1 MCRIQW
7 RKRRGKK
14 ARNETADTTVKR
26 RKNGWKDTKERFDKC
41 NEILKEMN
49 ILCDKL
55 KGSIVIN
62 HDKEFSER
70 MNKGKGKIPEVLLG
84 CKVCQDEKGEQKWC
98 RSKSAHTRHLNQAHP
113 TAKEEDR
120 EAIIC
125 DKKETV
131 MTLLGIYS
139 IAEEEDED
147 LENSFMTGITDGSA
161 VPSTQN
167 VTPEVIVIPPTNPS
181 TSTAQ
186 GSATT
191 TVSAKKRTLA
201 QRQAEDSEE
210 DEFQADSIF
219 EKIAGTEASAKKPK
233 ADDSLIDNEAL
244 NSIKD
249 SKKKMHDVS
258 VFFNQVRSK
267 LNDEDGSVF
276 QSEVDSFSAGLDSM
290 YEDLENKYKD
300 VVKSR
305 DDKQMILESTL
316 GELQTVKAN
325 LKITEHARDRLRE
338 QLDEKAKL
346 LAEINEALNVEAGKK
361 TGTNNPKVDIVS
373 YVSKQRRELDKAKSE
388 SEIHRKW
395 GEQQK
400 RLADGVQQ
408 TLNLLQQNKDELAKE
423 LKDLKKR
430 FPCEKQ
436 KNGECLLNEKSCEY
450 MHRPPK
456 GEQDCNYERWNG
468 KCRREGCEFRHKNTS
483 KNGTINESSRFED
496 ITDQTDVQ
504 DNQLLNQFQNTN
516 QFNAQ
521 TPQNLQTGP
530 VAPVMINNGQFVQ
543 PGIMQQPSIIQQ
555 PFQTQGGGGTANLNP
570 PVSNIG
576 GNQKTNMN
584 PPRNPSQE
592 QKSESTNK
600 IYQKK
605 KLRKEVAQRK
615 KQNLPNQKGQNNQD
629 PPNPQNQQNMQY
641 QQNPQNQ
648 GNSQQPGTLMMQNQG
663 QGQMVMQNPQQGQ
676 MIMQNPQQMG
686 YQQPLM
692 MMNQMNPMM
701 QQVQFQQPQM
711 MQMPNQNQMQQA
723 QLLQA
728 QLNSIQATLNGG
740 QMMRQ

>member
-14 ARNETADTTVKR
+14 TRNETADTTVKR
-26 RKNGWKDTKERFDKC
+26 RKNGWKDTMERFDKC
-41 NEILKEMN
+41 NELLKEMN
-49 ILCDKL
+49 NLCDKL
-55 KGSIVIN
+55 KESVVNN
-62 HDKEFSER
+62 HDKEFSEN
-70 MNKGKGKIPEVLLG
+70 MNKAKGKIPEVLLG

-139 IAEEEDED
+139 IAEEDDED
-147 LENSFMTGITDGSA
+147 LENSFFTGIANGSA

-167 VTPEVIVIPPTNPS
+167 STPEVIVIPPTDPG
-181 TSTAQ
+181 TSANAAQ
-186 GSATT
+186 GAIAA
-191 TVSAKKRTLA
+191 SAKKRTLA
-201 QRQAEDSEE
+201 QRKAEDSEDE
-210 DEFQADSIF
+210 EFQADSIF
-219 EKIAGTEASAKKPK
+219 EKMEGIETSAKKSK
-233 ADDSLIDNEAL
+233 ADNSLIDMEVL

-258 VFFNQVRSK
+258 AYFNQIRSK
-267 LNDEDGSVF
+267 LNEQDGSVF
-276 QSEVDSFSAGLDSM
+276 QSEVDSFSAGMDSM
-290 YEDLENKYKD
+290 YEDLENKYKE
-300 VVKSR
+300 VVKAR
-305 DDKQMILESTL
+305 DDKQIVLESTL

-325 LKITEHARDRLRE
+325 LRMTEHTRDRLRE
-338 QLDEKAKL
+338 QLEEKVKL
-346 LAEINEALNVEAGKK
+346 LTEINETLNLEAGKK

-373 YVSKQRRELDKAKSE
+373 YVNKQKKELEKVKAE
-388 SEIHRKW
+388 SEVHRKW

-408 TLNLLQQNKDELAKE
+408 TLNLLQQNKDELSKE

-436 KNGECLLNEKSCEY
+436 KNGECLLNEKNCEY

-468 KCRREGCEFRHKNTS
+468 KCRRDGCEFRHKNTT
-483 KNGTINESSRFED
+483 KNGTINESSRSED
-496 ITDQTDVQ
+496 VTDQTDVQ
-504 DNQLLNQFQNTN
+504 ESQLQNQFQNPS
-516 QFNAQ
+516 QFQAQ
-521 TPQNLQTGP
+521 TLQTGQ
-530 VAPVMINNGQFVQ
+530 VAPVMISNGQFVQ
-543 PGIMQQPSIIQQ
+543 QGVIQQPGIIQQ
-555 PFQTQGGGGTANLNP
+555 PFQAQGGGGNANLNP
-570 PVSNIG
+570 PMSNTG
-576 GNQKTNMN
+576 GMNTNQTK
-584 PPRNPSQE
+584 P
-592 QKSESTNK
+592 ESTNK
-600 IYQKK
+600 ILQKK
-605 KLRKEVAQRK
+605 KLRNEVAKRK
-615 KQNLPNQKGQNNQD
+615 NQNSQNPKNQHPQD
-629 PPNPQNQQNMQY
+629 PTKQTVQY
-641 QQNPQNQ
+641 QQNPT
-648 GNSQQPGTLMMQNQG
+648 GPLMIQNQG
-663 QGQMVMQNPQQGQ
+663 QGQGQGQMVIQNPQQGQ
-676 MIMQNPQQMG
+676 MIVQNPQQIG
-686 YQQPLM
+686 YQAPLM

-711 MQMPNQNQMQQA
+711 MQMQMPNPNQNQMQQA